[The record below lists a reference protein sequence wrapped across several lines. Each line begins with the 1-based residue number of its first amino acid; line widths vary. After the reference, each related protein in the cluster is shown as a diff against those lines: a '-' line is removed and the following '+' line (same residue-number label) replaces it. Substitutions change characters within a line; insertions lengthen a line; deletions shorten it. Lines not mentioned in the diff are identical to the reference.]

1 MKKNFFFY
9 AIAVFL
15 VYGCSKDDDGKIT
28 EKRAYIVGFDPCTIN
43 HSYRIGYILI
53 TEDLNDTLITYDLSD
68 ETFKMPASILLN
80 SSDTLHKI
88 PEVYF
93 ENFRESPYF
102 SDSLRY
108 KYKLN
113 LEYRLASEKETVS
126 YICTTDVISVILPQ
140 IIINSVSK

>member
-15 VYGCSKDDDGKIT
+15 VYGCSKDDDGTIT

-43 HSYRIGYILI
+43 HSYRIGYIII

-113 LEYRLASEKETVS
+113 LEYRLASEEETVS
-126 YICTTDVISVILPQ
+126 YICTTDVISVVLPQ